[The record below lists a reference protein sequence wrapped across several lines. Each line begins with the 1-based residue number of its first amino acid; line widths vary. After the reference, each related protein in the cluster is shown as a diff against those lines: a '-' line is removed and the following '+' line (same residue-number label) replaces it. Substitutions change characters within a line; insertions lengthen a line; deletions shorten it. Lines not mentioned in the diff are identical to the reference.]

1 MKKTAI
7 KILAVASVFA
17 ASLVFMGCPSS
28 PTDVDPVENE
38 EPSNKEPSQND
49 PSNKNPSENV
59 PSENNPAT
67 ETGVFKTVVK
77 VHSSNG
83 KASAKIE
90 DGVLTLTCD
99 GSNSWGEWSH
109 QFFIDTS
116 LTTEASKIYRV
127 TAKVNAPAKGSMI
140 IKMNDDGIFVQTV
153 PLETGNNDL
162 NLLLKNVAAAENIKL
177 ILAPSASMTGDVVIS
192 DLAMVEVD
200 PSTLPTISHETVVI
214 DLSKA
219 EIQTWNGGF
228 TIENN
233 VVKFTEIKDNSCGGY
248 AFNGIDY
255 DDGAKLVVRAKSEL
269 ESFTIKPVKPN
280 KDFVQTVTD
289 HDNFNDYTIELG
301 TSDTLTQIGFISKV
315 VGTVEIE
322 SIKIVYA
329 D

>member
-38 EPSNKEPSQND
+38 EPSNKEPSQN
-49 PSNKNPSENV
+49 V
-59 PSENNPAT
+59 PSGENPDEKDPAT

-77 VHSSNG
+77 VDSSNG

-99 GSNSWGEWSH
+99 GSSAWGDWSH

-153 PLETGNNDL
+153 PLVTGNNDL

-192 DLAMVEVD
+192 DLDMVEVD

-228 TIENN
+228 AIENN
-233 VVKFTEIKDNSCGGY
+233 VVKFTEINDNSCGGY

-255 DDGAKLVVRAKSEL
+255 DDGAKLVVRAKTEL
-269 ESFTIKPVKPN
+269 ESFIIKPVKPN

-289 HDNFNDYTIELG
+289 NNFNDYTIELG
-301 TSDTLTQIGFISKV
+301 TSDTLTQIGFLSKV